1 MQRPQFENRHLGCDP
16 RQSLRSPLAFFFD
29 FAVIKWALVGVLS
42 SCCWF
47 FALGA
52 SANELTSAPVID
64 AVKPGSVKPS
74 PRQPAASKQVP
85 DKALS
90 VRQLRA
96 VRERLLERDR
106 ELQTQMRST
115 LNQIARMSLSFD
127 LDHGARAADARR
139 RVDQPLDFIQSLDQ
153 DRIELDAQRRIV
165 DQLIFALDTKWSGR
179 DLKVFMEIQLMEMA
193 SVDLDSDLNDPRR
206 GEWWRFLL
214 QASIAM
220 REIAEPNE
228 DPVAFFESYMRF
240 SRVLDPRNA
249 IDFLL
254 ERAYVGER
262 SLEAE
267 ASPTREHP
275 EKGDDGQKRQGEKSG
290 AALETPPG

>member
-1 MQRPQFENRHLGCDP
+1 MKLNWTKECLADSKRTSISRWIAFMLIAL
-16 RQSLRSPLAFFFD
+16 SLVH
-29 FAVIKWALVGVLS
+29 AVLDQAQ
-42 SCCWF
+42 
-47 FALGA
+47 A
-52 SANELTSAPVID
+52 
-64 AVKPGSVKPS
+64 
-74 PRQPAASKQVP
+74 QQVP
-85 DKALS
+85 DKALA

-96 VRERLLERDR
+96 VRERVLERDR
-106 ELQTQMRST
+106 ELQTQIRST

-127 LDHGARAADARR
+127 LDQGARAQDARR

-179 DLKVFMEIQLMEMA
+179 DLKAFLEMQLMEMA
-193 SVDLDSDLNDPRR
+193 AVDLDSDLNDSRR

-214 QASIAM
+214 QASVAL

-228 DPVAFFESYMRF
+228 DPIAFFESYMKF

-249 IDFLL
+249 IDFML

-267 ASPTREHP
+267 TGPTREHS
-275 EKGDDGQKRQGEKSG
+275 EESDDGQKRQGEKSR
-290 AALETPPG
+290 APLESPAG